1 MTASDLLT
9 PDFFSPLVVGDLALP
24 NRIVMAP
31 MARRRASDSGVVSE
45 LAPLYYSQR
54 ASAGLLIT
62 EGTAPS
68 PQGHGSLRMPALYTD
83 EHMAA
88 WRRVTDAVHAAGG
101 RIVAQLMHSG
111 RVAHSSRLPG
121 GALPVAPSAVKPAG
135 QVVTPSGMS
144 DYELPRALE
153 LSEIPAVIA
162 QYAHATRCALEAG
175 FDGVELHG
183 ASGFLPMQFLCS
195 GSNLRTDAYGGSA
208 ESRARFTV
216 EALEAMASVAGA
228 GRVGIKLSP
237 EFKHNDAIDANPVQT
252 YSTVV
257 SMLNVLKPAY
267 LHVAMSPGSSAD
279 YHALLRPLFRGAYFA
294 GGGLNRDSANVLIGS
309 GDADAAVFGE
319 FFLANPDL
327 PARFARNAQLN
338 TVDRDTVYSPGAKGY
353 TDYPALAG

>member
-9 PDFFSPLVVGDLALP
+9 PDFFSPLVVGDLVLP

-135 QVVTPSGMS
+135 QVVTPSGMAE
-144 DYELPRALE
+144 YELPRALE

-208 ESRARFTV
+208 ERRARFAV
-216 EALEAMASVAGA
+216 EALEAMASVAGP

-237 EFKHNDAIDANPVQT
+237 EIKHNDAIDANPVQT

-257 SMLNVLKPAY
+257 TMLNVLKPAY
-267 LHVAMSPGSSAD
+267 LHLAMSPGSSAD

-319 FFLANPDL
+319 LFLANPDL